1 MFKLLKKFL
10 GLVFGVGEEL
20 EVSAGSAR
28 DFLIFILINVLD
40 FVLMMYL
47 LQDFKQAVAST
58 IFIATVIGT
67 LMFWRFRLAIA
78 FIGIALLL
86 LTKTLDLE
94 HMIRFMSIDVI
105 TFLISMMIVVRV
117 AEEEC
122 FFDWLLHTIMKKV
135 GKEPHKVLIVLMVM
149 STFMASLVDEVT
161 SILFISAMIF
171 SYVERY
177 KIKNV
182 LSFIIPA
189 VLATNIG
196 SSATVLGNPIGILI
210 ALRAGLT
217 FEDFILH
224 ATPVAILALISIIP
238 LSLWWY
244 RKDLKIPQEIIES
257 HDKNNISDATFDMRK
272 VKRSGI
278 LVLVTILLISLHH
291 RIELFMGLEK
301 DTFLVVAALLGAF
314 TALIWKRGRARE
326 IVERGVDWWTLVFF
340 MFLFAKAGTLE
351 YTGVTD
357 KMAKSMLMLSG
368 QHYFIITSIILWIS
382 GFSSSV
388 LDNVVLVAAF
398 IPIIKDL
405 EQALG
410 GSALWWALLFGGTY
424 GGNITMVGS
433 TANIVALGLLEKRMN
448 YHMKFFKWF
457 WIGLLGGVIP
467 MIVANLILL
476 LYH

>member
-1 MFKLLKKFL
+1 M
-10 GLVFGVGEEL
+10 GEEF
-20 EVSAGSAR
+20 EIEISAGSKR
-28 DFLIFILINVLD
+28 DFVIFILINVLD

-86 LTKTLDLE
+86 LTKTLDLD

-117 AEEEC
+117 AEEEG
-122 FFDWLLHTIMKKV
+122 FFSWLLHTIMKKV

-149 STFMASLVDEVT
+149 STFMAALVDEVT

-224 ATPVAILALISIIP
+224 ATPVAILALLSIIP

-244 RKDLKIPQEIIES
+244 RNDLKIPQEIIKES
-257 HDKNNISDATFDMRK
+257 RSDDDNISFDMRK

-278 LVLVTILLISLHH
+278 LVLGTILLISLHH
-291 RIELFMGLEK
+291 RIELFMNLDK
-301 DTFLVVAALLGAF
+301 NTFLVIAALLGAF
-314 TALIWKRGRARE
+314 TALIWKRDRARE
-326 IVERGVDWWTLVFF
+326 IVEKGVDWWTLVFF

-357 KMAKSMLMLSG
+357 KMAKGMLTLSG

-388 LDNVVLVAAF
+388 LDNVVLIAAF
-398 IPIIKDL
+398 IPIVKDL

-410 GSALWWALLFGGTY
+410 GSAFWWALLFGGTY

-476 LYH
+476 FYH

>member
-1 MFKLLKKFL
+1 
-10 GLVFGVGEEL
+10 
-20 EVSAGSAR
+20 
-28 DFLIFILINVLD
+28 
-40 FVLMMYL
+40 
-47 LQDFKQAVAST
+47 VAST

-117 AEEEC
+117 AEEEG
-122 FFDWLLHTIMKKV
+122 FFGWLLHTIMKKV
-135 GKEPHKVLIVLMVM
+135 GKEPHKVLIVLMLM
-149 STFMASLVDEVT
+149 STFMAA
-161 SILFISAMIF
+161 LFISAMIF

-257 HDKNNISDATFDMRK
+257 HDKNNINDVTFDMRK

-278 LVLVTILLISLHH
+278 LVLGTILLISLNHYLAPLL
-291 RIELFMGLEK
+291 RSFGKGVGLEK
-301 DTFLVVAALLGAF
+301 L
-314 TALIWKRGRARE
+314 W
-326 IVERGVDWWTLVFF
+326 RGVLI
-340 MFLFAKAGTLE
+340 G
-351 YTGVTD
+351 GR
-357 KMAKSMLMLSG
+357 LSSLCF
-368 QHYFIITSIILWIS
+368 Y
-382 GFSSSV
+382 
-388 LDNVVLVAAF
+388 
-398 IPIIKDL
+398 
-405 EQALG
+405 
-410 GSALWWALLFGGTY
+410 LLKQ
-424 GGNITMVGS
+424 V
-433 TANIVALGLLEKRMN
+433 
-448 YHMKFFKWF
+448 H
-457 WIGLLGGVIP
+457 
-467 MIVANLILL
+467 
-476 LYH
+476 

>member
-1 MFKLLKKFL
+1 MSEEFEIE
-10 GLVFGVGEEL
+10 GSVG
-20 EVSAGSAR
+20 SKR
-28 DFLIFILINVLD
+28 DFIIFILINVLD
-40 FVLMMYL
+40 FALMMYL
-47 LQDFKQAVAST
+47 LQDFKQAIAST

-78 FIGIALLL
+78 FVGIALLL
-86 LTKTLDLE
+86 LTKTLDLD

-117 AEEEC
+117 AEEEG
-122 FFDWLLHTIMKKV
+122 FFGWLLHTIMRKV
-135 GKEPHKVLIVLMVM
+135 GKEPHKVLIVLMMM
-149 STFMASLVDEVT
+149 STFMAALVDEVT

-224 ATPVAILALISIIP
+224 ATPVAILALLSIIP

-244 RKDLKIPQEIIES
+244 RNDLKIPQEIIKES
-257 HDKNNISDATFDMRK
+257 ESNNNDISFDMKK

-278 LVLVTILLISLHH
+278 LVLGTILLISLHH

-301 DTFLVVAALLGAF
+301 NTFLVIAALLGAF
-314 TALIWKRGRARE
+314 TALIWKRNRARE
-326 IVERGVDWWTLVFF
+326 IVEKGVDWWTLVFF

-357 KMAKSMLMLSG
+357 KMAKGMLTLSG
-368 QHYFIITSIILWIS
+368 QHFLIITSIILWIS

-398 IPIIKDL
+398 IPVVKDL
-405 EQALG
+405 EQVFG
-410 GSALWWALLFGGTY
+410 GSAFWWALLFGGTY

-467 MIVANLILL
+467 MIVANVILFF
-476 LYH
+476 YH

>member
-1 MFKLLKKFL
+1 MSEEFEL
-10 GLVFGVGEEL
+10 GAPVG
-20 EVSAGSAR
+20 STR
-28 DFLIFILINVLD
+28 DFIIFILVNVLD
-40 FVLMMYL
+40 FILMMYL
-47 LQDFKQAVAST
+47 LQDIKQAIAST

-86 LTKTLDLE
+86 LTKTLDLD

-117 AEEEC
+117 AEEEG
-122 FFDWLLHTIMKKV
+122 FFGWFLHAIMKRV
-135 GKEPHKVLIVLMVM
+135 GNEPHKVLIVIMVM
-149 STFMASLVDEVT
+149 STLMAALVDEVT
-161 SILFISAMIF
+161 SILFITAMIF

-177 KIKNV
+177 KIKNI

-217 FEDFILH
+217 FEDFIFH

-244 RKDLKIPQEIIES
+244 RKDLKIPLEILKAENEGNE
-257 HDKNNISDATFDMRK
+257 KISFDMNK
-272 VKRSGI
+272 VKRSGV
-278 LVLVTILLISLHH
+278 LVLGTILLISLHH
-291 RIELFMGLEK
+291 RIELLLGLEK
-301 DTFLVVAALLGAF
+301 NTFLVVAALFGAF
-314 TALIWKRGRARE
+314 VALIWKRGRARE
-326 IVERGVDWWTLVFF
+326 IVEKGVDWWTLVFF

-357 KMAKSMLMLSG
+357 KMAKGMLALSG
-368 QHYFIITSIILWIS
+368 QDFFVITSIILWIS
-382 GFSSSV
+382 GLSSSV

-398 IPIIKDL
+398 IPVVRDL

-410 GSALWWALLFGGTY
+410 GSAFWWALLFGGTY

-457 WIGLLGGVIP
+457 WIGLLGGTIP
-467 MIVANLILL
+467 MIVANLVLL
-476 LYH
+476 FYH